1 MSEHESPRVE
11 KLHHFRSMIDDA
23 VVLLSL
29 HEVGAYGALAAGPA
43 TADEVARKLG
53 LVARRLKPFLELA
66 AHLGMIRYEDGRF
79 WLHQGDEKFFD
90 PTLPYGVGLPAT
102 TMPQFLDSR
111 GRAPDIL
118 RGGPTIEV
126 AAAGGKTSTEKKAE
140 FLRYMDAV
148 TREPAKELAALIPD
162 GDVRRIIDLG
172 CGPGTYAYA
181 ALERFPDAQALLA
194 DRPEAGGEIGRIT
207 AGRGL
212 AGRATFQAINL
223 CCDEIPAGQDIAI
236 LSNVVHCFGAETN
249 AGLIQRIA
257 RSLAPGGSLLL
268 KDCAMDDDRGGPVG
282 VLRFGISMAMFTEEG
297 AIYSAREAIEW
308 CRAAGLRDFS
318 THHIEADENYVVVAR
333 R

>member
-1 MSEHESPRVE
+1 MSKHESPRVE

-53 LVARRLKPFLELA
+53 LVARRLNPFLELA

-79 WLHQGDEKFFD
+79 GLHDGDEKFFD

-102 TMPQFLDSR
+102 TLPQFLESR

-118 RGGPTIEV
+118 RGGATIEV
-126 AAAGGKTSTEKKAE
+126 AAAGGKTSVEKKAR
-140 FLRYMDAV
+140 FLRYMDTV
-148 TREPAKELAALIPD
+148 TREPANELAALIPD

-181 ALERFPDAQALLA
+181 ALERFPQARALLA
-194 DRPEAGGEIGRIT
+194 DRPEAEDEIARI
-207 AGRGL
+207 AAERGL
-212 AGRATFQAINL
+212 AGRVNFQAIDL
-223 CCDEIPAGQDIAI
+223 GCDEIPAGQDIAI
-236 LSNVVHCFGAETN
+236 LSNVVHCFGPETN
-249 AGLIQRIA
+249 AGLIARIA
-257 RSLAPGGSLLL
+257 RALAPGGALLI
-268 KDCAMDDDRGGPVG
+268 KDCAIDDDRGGPVD
-282 VLRFGISMAMFTEEG
+282 VLRFGISMVMFSEEG
-297 AIYSAREAIEW
+297 SIYSAHEVIEW

-318 THHIEADENYVVVAR
+318 THFAAADENYVVIAHR
-333 R
+333 